1 MSSSMPVIAYRS
13 AWPRWNVTPRPCLRS
28 GPSGTEGWRTDTD
41 SATEEPPRGSMSAR
55 FAHHHGPE
63 AHTNY
68 SQQSLFQRTK
78 RPHMA
83 FRVSKRLQT
92 SLRPAS
98 TSRSQRL
105 GCAKINDCR
114 LRWRDCTP
122 WFKRQLSVPRR
133 AGVNQGEWHN
143 ECGSRVQRRQL
154 SPWGHS
160 WQTVSQLRGERAR
173 SSHLEGGGE
182 VNVTRMKPY
191 TALVNRRVPCRL

>member
-1 MSSSMPVIAYRS
+1 MPVIAYRS
-13 AWPRWNVTPRPCLRS
+13 AWLRWDVTPRPCLRS

-41 SATEEPPRGSMSAR
+41 SARGEAPRGSIAVR

-78 RPHMA
+78 QPHMA
-83 FRVSKRLQT
+83 LRVSKRLQT

-122 WFKRQLSVPRR
+122 WFQYQLSVLGR
-133 AGVNQGEWHN
+133 AGVNPKESGTRSAEASPATPAISL
-143 ECGSRVQRRQL
+143 GSFVAERLRSYEGSGPVQVF
-154 SPWGHS
+154 W
-160 WQTVSQLRGERAR
+160 RG
-173 SSHLEGGGE
+173 
-182 VNVTRMKPY
+182 K
-191 TALVNRRVPCRL
+191 

>member
-1 MSSSMPVIAYRS
+1 MSSNMPVIAYRS
-13 AWPRWNVTPRPCLRS
+13 AWLRWDVTPRPCLRS

-41 SATEEPPRGSMSAR
+41 SARGEAPRGSIAVR

-78 RPHMA
+78 QPHMA
-83 FRVSKRLQT
+83 LRVSKRLQT

-122 WFKRQLSVPRR
+122 WFQCQLSVLGR
-133 AGVNQGEWHN
+133 AGVNPKESGTRSAEV
-143 ECGSRVQRRQL
+143 ESSDASYLLGVIRGRA
-154 SPWGHS
+154 
-160 WQTVSQLRGERAR
+160 VSQLRGERAR
-173 SSHLEGGGE
+173 SSLLEGE

-191 TALVNRRVPCRL
+191 ASLVNRRVTCRL